1 MNKYI
6 PHTEHDIQEMLKT
19 VGAKTIEDLFIDIP
33 DSIKFKGDYNLENGL
48 SELEVISRLDTLS
61 RKNRVGMIPFI
72 GAGAYDHYIPTIIKH
87 LTGRS
92 EFATAYTPYQP
103 EVSQGTLQY
112 IFEFQSMMT
121 NLLDMEVSNASMYD
135 AFTAAAEACMMM
147 NNATRS
153 NKILISGSVNPSYI
167 NVVKTYARFRGFE
180 VEVID
185 AVDGLTNYKEIRSKL
200 DKTVSGLLVQSP
212 NYFGLIEDPSEIVE
226 DLHNVKALLTLAVN
240 PLLMPIG
247 RTPGEMGV
255 DIVIGDAQ
263 PFGIPMSYGG
273 PYLGFMVTT
282 KKLMRKMPG
291 RICGETK
298 DVDGK
303 RAFVL
308 TLQAREQHI
317 RREKANSNICS
328 NQSLNVLASTIF
340 MATMGKQGLIEMATQ
355 NYQKAHYTFDA
366 ITKLDKFKKVYSG
379 DFFNEFV
386 VKSEVPYEDV
396 HNIMEDNNF
405 VPGLHL
411 GDNLILFCVTEKRTQ
426 AEIEKLISILGEL

>member
-1 MNKYI
+1 MFRYI
-6 PHTEHDIQEMLKT
+6 PHTEADIQEMLEA
-19 VGAKTIEDLFIDIP
+19 VGVKTIEDLFTDIP
-33 DSIKFKGDYNLENGL
+33 DSIKFKGDYNLEEGL
-48 SELEVISRLDTLS
+48 SELEVTRRLDAIS
-61 RKNRVGMIPFI
+61 QKNMTGMIPFI
-72 GAGAYDHYIPTIIKH
+72 GAGSYDHYIPSIIKH
-87 LTGRS
+87 MTGRS

-135 AFTAAAEACMMM
+135 AFTAAAEAAMMM
-147 NNATRS
+147 NNATRG
-153 NKILISGSVNPSYI
+153 NKVLISGSANPSYI

-180 VEVID
+180 VEVIE
-185 AVDGLTNYKEIRSKL
+185 AKDGLTDYETVRTKL
-200 DKTVSGLLVQSP
+200 EKGVSGLIVQSP

-226 DLHNVKALLTLAVN
+226 DLHKVKGLLTMAVN

-247 RTPGEMGV
+247 KTPGEMGA

-263 PFGIPMSYGG
+263 PFGIPMSFGG

-291 RICGETK
+291 RICGETV

-328 NQSLNVLASTIF
+328 NQSLNVLAATIF
-340 MATMGKQGLIEMATQ
+340 MATLGKQGLIEMATQ
-355 NYQKAHYTFDA
+355 NYQAAHYAYDK
-366 ITKLDKFKKVYSG
+366 ITELDKFNKVYAT

-386 VKSEVPYEDV
+386 VESTVDYEVV
-396 HNIMEDNNF
+396 HNAMEEANM

-411 GDNLILFCVTEKRTQ
+411 GDNKILFCVTEKRTQ
-426 AEIEKLISILGEL
+426 EEIDTLIEVLGAL

>member
-1 MNKYI
+1 MFRYI
-6 PHTEHDIQEMLKT
+6 PHTEADIQEMLEA
-19 VGAKTIEDLFIDIP
+19 VGVKTIEDLFTDIP
-33 DSIKFKGDYNLENGL
+33 DGIKFKGEYNLEDNL
-48 SELEVISRLDTLS
+48 SELDVERRLDVLS
-61 RKNRVGMIPFI
+61 RKNTTGMIPFI
-72 GAGAYDHYIPTIIKH
+72 GAGSYDHYIPSIIKH
-87 LTGRS
+87 ITGRS

-112 IFEFQSMMT
+112 IFEFQSLMT

-135 AFTAAAEACMMM
+135 AFTAAAEAAMMM
-147 NNATRS
+147 NNATRG
-153 NKILISGSVNPSYI
+153 KKVIISGSANPSYI

-180 VEVID
+180 VEV
-185 AVDGLTNYKEIRSKL
+185 VEPVNGLTDYETIRTKL
-200 DKTVSGLLVQSP
+200 EKGVSGLIVQSP

-226 DLHNVKALLTLAVN
+226 DLHKVKGLLTMAVN

-247 RTPGEMGV
+247 KTPGEMGA

-263 PFGIPMSYGG
+263 PFGIPMSFGG
-273 PYLGFMVTT
+273 PYLGFMLTS

-291 RICGETK
+291 RICGETV

-328 NQSLNVLASTIF
+328 NQSLNVLAATIF
-340 MATMGKQGLIEMATQ
+340 MATMGKAGLIEMATQ
-355 NYQKAHYTFDA
+355 NYSAAHLVYDE
-366 ITKLDKFKKVYSG
+366 ITKLDKFDKVYEG

-386 VKSEVPYEDV
+386 VQSKVPYQQV
-396 HNIMEDNNF
+396 HLAMEEANM

-411 GDNLILFCVTEKRTQ
+411 GDDKILFCVTEKRTKE
-426 AEIEKLISILGEL
+426 EIDTLIELLGAL